1 VALFE
6 YATAGRRQEAWDLYR
21 WFLPLLRMGAVPRF
35 VQLIKLVQ
43 EMTGMGSARV
53 RPPRLEL
60 SGGELRLA
68 RQAIQQALDHRSKLT
83 VTAGV
88 R

>member
-21 WFLPLLRMGAVPRF
+21 WFLPLLRTGAVPRF

-53 RPPRLEL
+53 RPRRLEL